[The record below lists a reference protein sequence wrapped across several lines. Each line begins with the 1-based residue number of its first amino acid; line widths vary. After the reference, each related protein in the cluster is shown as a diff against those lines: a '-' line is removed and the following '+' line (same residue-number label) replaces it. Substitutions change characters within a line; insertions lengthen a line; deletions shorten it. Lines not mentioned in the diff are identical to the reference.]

1 MNRIQILKNEEIFIL
16 QIKMEVKLDLSW
28 GKSERR
34 RQYERKSD
42 GKKEIGLILW
52 KKKKKEWFGE
62 NWKLCRVIRE
72 KEEQE
77 EKDNLNLQNNY
88 GIKKP
93 EEKQDEYYA
102 EKVDK

>member
-1 MNRIQILKNEEIFIL
+1 M
-16 QIKMEVKLDLSW
+16 
-28 GKSERR
+28 
-34 RQYERKSD
+34 
-42 GKKEIGLILW
+42 